1 MSCIRPNGQLHLQ
14 LRTEGEIIFVPLGL
28 VRVQPSPMDVR
39 LLPLTP
45 EFVSFAVKLLTTV
58 TEEMEKADGFDE
70 DLLRDQLIKALQLK
84 AARAILS
91 HPDCLRVALA
101 SPLVRQLRDPVSDLR
116 KMPTPSSPPSS
127 LPAYPRVPSSG
138 MVRGHLLTTFYGF

>member
-1 MSCIRPNGQLHLQ
+1 
-14 LRTEGEIIFVPLGL
+14 
-28 VRVQPSPMDVR
+28 MDVR
-39 LLPLTP
+39 VLPLTS
-45 EFVSFAVKLLTTV
+45 EFVSFAIKLLTTV

-84 AARAILS
+84 AARAILA

-116 KMPTPSSPPSS
+116 KMPTPSSPPAS
-127 LPAYPRVPSSG
+127 LPAYPRISTSG
-138 MVRGHLLTTFYGF
+138 MVVFFKKTESKMFNNSICYRFSKFRWGIFR